1 MNKYLFTFST
11 ERSPIINSEKLQQYF
26 SNSLSK
32 CKDEL
37 IICSGFITKVG
48 LNWVLEKIKDK
59 KLKCKVY
66 CRWNN
71 EDLISGASSLEAYKI
86 CKNQGWD
93 FYILERLHAKFFLID
108 RKDLILG
115 SANLTGKGLSLIP
128 MSNKEFGIAVEA
140 MDYDLDNIDLILNE
154 SLMVTDEIYNQ
165 YKEWYE
171 LNKNFKPTKYPEL
184 PNVLKNLIKI
194 NLKKIWVSELL
205 WATPLSLIKN
215 LNSADEN
222 IEHDRKMLNI
232 DKKEDIKNALEKT
245 KIFQWFKKI
254 LNEKEDKTIFFGELT
269 AKIHNSL
276 FDDPKPYRKEV
287 KNLQQN
293 FYEYLKYCKFE
304 YLLIDRPDYS
314 ERIRL
319 IDN

>member
-11 ERSPIINSEKLQQYF
+11 ERSPVISSEKLQQYF
-26 SNSLSK
+26 SNSLSR

-59 KLKCKVY
+59 KLKCKIY

-86 CKNQGWD
+86 CKNQGWN

-108 RKDLILG
+108 KKDLIVG

-140 MDYDLDNIDLILNE
+140 TDYDLDNIDLILNE
-154 SLMVTDEIYNQ
+154 SVIVNDEIYNQ
-165 YKEWYE
+165 YKKWYE
-171 LNKNFKPTKYPEL
+171 KNKNFKPIKYPEL
-184 PNVLKNLIKI
+184 PDELKNLVRI
-194 NLKKIWVSELL
+194 NLKKIWVSELP
-205 WATPLSLIKN
+205 WSTPQSLIEN
-215 LNSADEN
+215 LNSSEES
-222 IEHDRKMLNI
+222 IRHDRKMLNI
-232 DKKEDIKNALEKT
+232 DKKEDIKTAFEKSR
-245 KIFQWFKKI
+245 IFQWFKRK
-254 LNEKEDKTIFFGELT
+254 LNENEDKTMFFGDLT
-269 AKIHNSL
+269 EQIHNSL

-287 KNLQQN
+287 KSLQVNL
-293 FYEYLKYCKFE
+293 YEYIKYCKFE
-304 YLLIDRPDYS
+304 YLLVDRPDHS
-314 ERIRL
+314 ERIQL
-319 IDN
+319 KL

>member
-1 MNKYLFTFST
+1 MNKHLFTFST

-26 SNSLSK
+26 SNSLSR

-59 KLKCKVY
+59 KLKCKIY

-86 CKNQGWD
+86 CKNQGWN

-108 RKDLILG
+108 KKDLIVG

-128 MSNKEFGIAVEA
+128 MSNKEFGIAVDA
-140 MDYDLDNIDLILNE
+140 TDFDLDNIDLILNE
-154 SLMVTDEIYNQ
+154 SVIVNDEIYNQ
-165 YKEWYE
+165 YKKWYE
-171 LNKNFKPTKYPEL
+171 KNKNFKPIKYPEL
-184 PNVLKNLIKI
+184 PDELKNLVKI
-194 NLKKIWVSELL
+194 NLKKIWVSELP
-205 WATPLSLIKN
+205 WSTPQSLIKN
-215 LNSADEN
+215 LNSSDES

-232 DKKEDIKNALEKT
+232 DKKEDIKPAFEKSR
-245 KIFQWFKKI
+245 IFQWFKRK
-254 LNEKEDKTIFFGELT
+254 LNENEDKTMFFGDLT
-269 AKIHNSL
+269 EQIHNSL

-287 KNLQQN
+287 KTLQVNL
-293 FYEYLKYCKFE
+293 YEYLKYCKFE
-304 YLLIDRPDYS
+304 YLLIDRPEHS
-314 ERIRL
+314 ERIQL
-319 IDN
+319 KL

>member
-86 CKNQGWD
+86 CRNQGWD

-108 RKDLILG
+108 RKDLIVEHLET
-115 SANLTGKGLSLIP
+115 NTLDFGK
-128 MSNKEFGIAVEA
+128 
-140 MDYDLDNIDLILNE
+140 Y
-154 SLMVTDEIYNQ
+154 
-165 YKEWYE
+165 
-171 LNKNFKPTKYPEL
+171 
-184 PNVLKNLIKI
+184 
-194 NLKKIWVSELL
+194 
-205 WATPLSLIKN
+205 
-215 LNSADEN
+215 
-222 IEHDRKMLNI
+222 
-232 DKKEDIKNALEKT
+232 
-245 KIFQWFKKI
+245 
-254 LNEKEDKTIFFGELT
+254 
-269 AKIHNSL
+269 
-276 FDDPKPYRKEV
+276 
-287 KNLQQN
+287 
-293 FYEYLKYCKFE
+293 YCKFIHRFV
-304 YLLIDRPDYS
+304 YYK
-314 ERIRL
+314 
-319 IDN
+319 

>member
-11 ERSPIINSEKLQQYF
+11 ERSPVISSEKLQQYF

-71 EDLISGASSLEAYKI
+71 EDLIGGSSSLEAYKI

-108 RKDLILG
+108 RKDLIVG

-140 MDYDLDNIDLILNE
+140 TDYDLDNIDLILNE
-154 SLMVTDEIYNQ
+154 SVIVNDEIYNQ
-165 YKEWYE
+165 YKKWYE
-171 LNKNFKPTKYPEL
+171 KNKNFKPIKYPEL
-184 PNVLKNLIKI
+184 PDELKNLVKI
-194 NLKKIWVSELL
+194 NLKKIWVSELP
-205 WATPLSLIKN
+205 WSTPQSLIKN
-215 LNSADEN
+215 LNSSDES

-232 DKKEDIKNALEKT
+232 DKKEDIKSAFEKSR
-245 KIFQWFKKI
+245 IFQWFKRK
-254 LNEKEDKTIFFGELT
+254 LNENEDKTMFFGDLT
-269 AKIHNSL
+269 EQIHNSL

-287 KNLQQN
+287 KTLQVNL
-293 FYEYLKYCKFE
+293 YEYLKYCKFE
-304 YLLIDRPDYS
+304 YLLIDRPEHS
-314 ERIRL
+314 ERIQFKL
-319 IDN
+319 

>member
-11 ERSPIINSEKLQQYF
+11 ERSPVISSEKLQQYF

-86 CKNQGWD
+86 CKNQGWN

-108 RKDLILG
+108 KKDLIVG

-140 MDYDLDNIDLILNE
+140 TDYDLDNIDLILNE
-154 SLMVTDEIYNQ
+154 SVIVNDEIYNQ
-165 YKEWYE
+165 YKKWYE
-171 LNKNFKPTKYPEL
+171 KNKNFKPIKYPEL
-184 PNVLKNLIKI
+184 PDELKNLVRI
-194 NLKKIWVSELL
+194 NLKKIWVSELP
-205 WATPLSLIKN
+205 WSTPQSLIEN
-215 LNSADEN
+215 LNSSEES
-222 IEHDRKMLNI
+222 IRHDRKMLNI
-232 DKKEDIKNALEKT
+232 DKKEDIKTAFEKSR
-245 KIFQWFKKI
+245 IFQWFKRK
-254 LNEKEDKTIFFGELT
+254 LNENEDKTMFFGDLT
-269 AKIHNSL
+269 EQIHNSL

-287 KNLQQN
+287 KSLQVNL
-293 FYEYLKYCKFE
+293 YEYIKYCKFE
-304 YLLIDRPDYS
+304 YLLVDRPDHS
-314 ERIRL
+314 ERIQL
-319 IDN
+319 KL